1 MEKVLQHQHV
11 VVLPVQKKLELEQL
25 SLCRSSWQ
33 QPLGNLVQQAVDP
46 HPREY
51 WTEVESEEM
60 LDVSLQPQ
68 DRLRMVV
75 DHHQLLVATKLEEAV
90 QRPASLRPLQTLQVF
105 ASRTPESSR
114 QPLQS
119 QAWSTAASSP
129 PQQSMGKRAKSSR
142 KGKKAWR
149 ANISTED
156 IEDFFDNSTKDAL
169 SGGSLADVPSES
181 LFYVDKSRDLSAK
194 RKIEKKR
201 DKVLHF
207 ESLLQKNAFVQPVPS
222 STTKKSKKKSK
233 DAKKA
238 KDAAEECQ
246 KDAAAIGSGLVDIWN
261 EKGEKIVK
269 TKRKSVTSIIPAVEV
284 DPQGC
289 SFNPPSESH
298 QDALASAVADEMQKV
313 YRDELGPEPVPL
325 TVPGEIVDEENVSA
339 FIVFPVYW
347 NLASAICICSLPS
360 VPFTKL
366 SNKSL
371 FQMYFLDADDGSGDD
386 DENLIEDGNL
396 DVEKRLQKTKLV
408 TKVEKNRRA
417 RRKEQLRT
425 EAEAKKVENL
435 SKEIDSLSDII
446 QEIAKEDEEKQKR
459 HLRRVVAKQERLK
472 CCPPRL
478 GKRNNIIIIIGDNLN
493 LDSQTAPVQSFIL
506 SEEITVPSRQ
516 LKGCSHPVARYRDS
530 SGLGEKRTGLSI
542 KEDLPSVKL
551 TLEVFIPTDL
561 GLRTAEFDNLWSPS
575 LKCIAWQMRKL
586 CDQTID
592 PGARARSAYSHIIAF
607 GVE

>member
-1 MEKVLQHQHV
+1 
-11 VVLPVQKKLELEQL
+11 
-25 SLCRSSWQ
+25 
-33 QPLGNLVQQAVDP
+33 
-46 HPREY
+46 
-51 WTEVESEEM
+51 
-60 LDVSLQPQ
+60 
-68 DRLRMVV
+68 
-75 DHHQLLVATKLEEAV
+75 
-90 QRPASLRPLQTLQVF
+90 
-105 ASRTPESSR
+105 
-114 QPLQS
+114 
-119 QAWSTAASSP
+119 
-129 PQQSMGKRAKSSR
+129 MGKRAKSSR

-207 ESLLQKNAFVQPVPS
+207 ESLLQKNAFVQPIPS

-246 KDAAAIGSGLVDIWN
+246 KDAAATGSGLVDIWN
-261 EKGEKIVK
+261 ETGEKTVK

-313 YRDELGPEPVPL
+313 YRDELGPEPIPL
-325 TVPGEIVDEENVSA
+325 TVPGEIVDEEN
-339 FIVFPVYW
+339 I
-347 NLASAICICSLPS
+347 
-360 VPFTKL
+360 
-366 SNKSL
+366 
-371 FQMYFLDADDGSGDD
+371 YFLDADDGSDDD

-396 DVEKRLQKTKLV
+396 DVEKRLQKTKVV

-417 RRKEQLRT
+417 RRKEQLKT

-472 CCPPRL
+472 SCPPRL
-478 GKRNNIIIIIGDNLN
+478 GKRKF
-493 LDSQTAPVQSFIL
+493 QPAPVQVLL
-506 SEEITVPSRQ
+506 SEEITGSLRQ
-516 LKGCSHPVARYRDS
+516 LKGCSTLARDRFKS
-530 SGLGEKRTGLSI
+530 LEKRGLVV
-542 KEDLPSVKL
+542 PSKK
-551 TLEVFIPTDL
+551 T
-561 GLRTAEFDNLWSPS
+561 S
-575 LKCIAWQMRKL
+575 RK
-586 CDQTID
+586 
-592 PGARARSAYSHIIAF
+592 
-607 GVE
+607 